1 MTNAQIIFNASV
13 QLMNDGVIKGTGRV
27 FEFTD
32 DAGNVQT
39 LEEPEALH
47 TYATWQ
53 ELGRQVKRGE
63 KCRAKIQIWK
73 YCAGKKTDES
83 KTEIEA
89 DADGGKCIMKTAFFF
104 TFDQTE
110 AMTEKK
116 GARKQ

>member
-13 QLMNDGVIKGTGRV
+13 ELMETGIIKGTGRF
-27 FEFTD
+27 FEFID
-32 DAGNVQT
+32 DAGNAHK

-73 YCAGKKTDES
+73 YSKGGKKSED
-83 KTEIEA
+83 IDA
-89 DADGGKCIMKTAFFF
+89 AADGESDDGGRCFMKTAFFF
-104 TFDQTE
+104 TYDQTE
-110 AMTEKK
+110 EYKPRKK
-116 GARKQ
+116 

>member
-13 QLMNDGVIKGTGRV
+13 QLMNDGIIKGTGRV

-32 DAGNVQT
+32 DAGNVSR

-47 TYATWQ
+47 TYAAWQ
-53 ELGRQVKRGE
+53 EIGRQVKRGE
-63 KCRAKIQIWK
+63 KAKATITIWK
-73 YCAGKKTDES
+73 QGKSYTTTNKETGEQEE
-83 KTEIEA
+83 KE
-89 DADGGKCIMKTAFFF
+89 GRMFMKNAYFF

-110 AMTEKK
+110 PKTEKK